1 MKRLIP
7 VIVLAAGCA
16 VVPQPDAPGGPDPRV
31 EPVPRLPA
39 EAAEARSLEEYK
51 QQVAHAILH
60 ANAEHTFIGRLPE
73 VLKSVVVLQVE
84 IDRLGFPYA
93 VRLFRS
99 NGYKDLEA
107 RAIQSV
113 RAGSLPKPGGAV
125 TGGHGYVSFTE
136 TWLFRDDGKFQI
148 RTLAGPQ

>member
-1 MKRLIP
+1 LKRLIP
-7 VIVLAAGCA
+7 IVALAAGCA
-16 VVPQPDAPGGPDPRV
+16 VVPQPDSPIGPDPRV
-31 EPVPRLPA
+31 EPAPRLPA
-39 EAAEARSLEEYK
+39 QEAEARSLEEYK

-84 IDRLGFPYA
+84 IDRHGFAYG
-93 VRLFRS
+93 VKLFRS

-113 RAGSLPKPGGAV
+113 RAGSLPRPGGGV